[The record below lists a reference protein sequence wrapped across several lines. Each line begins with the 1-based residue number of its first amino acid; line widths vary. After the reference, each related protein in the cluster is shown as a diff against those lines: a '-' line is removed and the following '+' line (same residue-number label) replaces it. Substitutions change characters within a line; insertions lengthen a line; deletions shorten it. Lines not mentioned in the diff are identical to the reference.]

1 MKQKSKAD
9 DDIIAEANA
18 RYARCLAFE
27 ADNLKEARDDFQK
40 LAGNHWPA
48 DAAQQRAIERRP
60 CITINKL
67 PAFLHT
73 VTNDQRQNKLGIK
86 VHPVDDGADI
96 KTADV
101 LQGLIRH
108 VEYESGADAC
118 YDTAGFH
125 AAACGFGYFRIRTEY
140 DREDSFD
147 QVPRFE
153 RFRSPFSV
161 HPDPDAKEPD
171 GSDQD
176 FCFVDGTIARSEVK
190 RDHPGAS
197 AAVSNESDGT
207 DDVMLLCSEYYRIE
221 QSPAALVRLSNGETG
236 WKDDLIE
243 LPFGVTIVDERKSRR
258 RKVMWYKLSSSES
271 VERGAVGMPGSST
284 TFTDVL
290 ERAEIPCRWIPVFP
304 VYGEEL
310 EIDSKVV
317 RTRKSFAPG

>member
-1 MKQKSKAD
+1 MAKKSKAD

-18 RYARCLAFE
+18 RRARCLAFE

-140 DREDSFD
+140 D
-147 QVPRFE
+147 
-153 RFRSPFSV
+153 
-161 HPDPDAKEPD
+161 
-171 GSDQD
+171 
-176 FCFVDGTIARSEVK
+176 
-190 RDHPGAS
+190 
-197 AAVSNESDGT
+197 
-207 DDVMLLCSEYYRIE
+207 
-221 QSPAALVRLSNGETG
+221 
-236 WKDDLIE
+236 
-243 LPFGVTIVDERKSRR
+243 
-258 RKVMWYKLSSSES
+258 
-271 VERGAVGMPGSST
+271 
-284 TFTDVL
+284 
-290 ERAEIPCRWIPVFP
+290 
-304 VYGEEL
+304 
-310 EIDSKVV
+310 
-317 RTRKSFAPG
+317 